1 MKNKPLS
8 ILLLIA
14 ASTVTGA
21 SELIYTPPINP
32 SFGGHPNN
40 SAHLMGGVANA
51 INTYK
56 APSSSSGIEQQSSLE
71 RLAANL
77 ESRLISQLLSDIGTG
92 NTSGIVDTPPD
103 FTLNVSEN
111 PPGSGNL
118 VIQIRDKNTGESTE
132 INVSGL
138 TPNN

>member
-14 ASTVTGA
+14 ASSVTGA
-21 SELIYTPPINP
+21 SELIYTPINP

-40 SAHLMGGVANA
+40 SAHLMGVANA

-92 NTSGIVDTPPD
+92 NTSGIVDTPD